1 VDLLTVDRLRER
13 APLPIRSRFPD
24 RAPSPGSVAAD
35 ARPAESPRALGLDS
49 PLATLSRLRGR
60 DRVTWLTAAAP
71 TIQRTAGNR
80 AVADLIAGLSTPGAD
95 AAPRTAGPGPTP
107 RLEVV
112 HVQRCGGVDPA
123 TCSCHDGDGESSEAA
138 PVVARSVASGVVQ
151 RELTPDLAKSLARKL
166 EDAMSGW
173 GTDEDAIYG
182 ALSGRTATDIR
193 DIKTAYTDLYHK
205 DLDVELRDELN
216 DSEMAKVTEMM
227 PVVEDESHLS
237 STETDELKENRARV
251 TADRLRKAMEGWGTE
266 EDEIFGALVG
276 RSHEEIGEIKRQ
288 YFEITNGHYLEKDLA
303 DELSGED
310 LRRAINLI
318 DVVGEFETTGFS
330 ECDPGIREKIRQ
342 FVPIANAQVAKAI
355 EALTPGW
362 GHLAGSVEADFR
374 KYFDPGN
381 SGQLDAQFVQLVIE
395 KYRMLQRY
403 MAEGLDFDC
412 ELASGSMCGDG
423 YKWCGTGTGNG
434 RLYWTCFGDLHVC
447 APAFSAESDD
457 KRRWSDIIHEST
469 HNALHTTDR
478 AYCGTTDWPGLTPY
492 GTGALSVLDEIPV
505 IGKIFSLAGG
515 GGDTLNNPDSYS
527 HFAQER

>member
-1 VDLLTVDRLRER
+1 MGALLAGPLAET
-13 APLPIRSRFPD
+13 APLPIRRRPVPSPAPD
-24 RAPSPGSVAAD
+24 AGDAATRAPAHWLP
-35 ARPAESPRALGLDS
+35 GLDS
-49 PLATLSRLRGR
+49 PLATVSRLRGR
-60 DRVTWLTAAAP
+60 DGVTWLTAAAP

-80 AVADLIAGLSTPGAD
+80 AVADLVAGLSSP
-95 AAPRTAGPGPTP
+95 
-107 RLEVV
+107 

-123 TCSCHDGDGESSEAA
+123 TCSCHDADEGETAGGGA
-138 PVVARSVASGVVQ
+138 GPVVARSVAGSPGGTVVQ
-151 RELTPDLAKSLARKL
+151 RVLSPDLAQSIARKL

-182 ALSGRTATDIR
+182 ALSGRSAEDIR
-193 DIKTAYTDLYHK
+193 DIRNAYSDLYSK
-205 DLDVELRDELN
+205 DLDAELADEL
-216 DSEMAKVTEMM
+216 DSDELARVKEMM
-227 PVVEDESHLS
+227 PVLEDESGLS
-237 STETDELKENRARV
+237 NYEREEVQVNRARV
-251 TADRLRKAMEGWGTE
+251 TAERLRSAMQGLGTE

-276 RSHEEIGEIKRQ
+276 RTHEEIGEIKRQ
-288 YFEITNGHYLEKDLA
+288 YFDLTNGHYLEQDLQ

-330 ECDPGIREKIRQ
+330 DCDPGIRETIRS
-342 FVPIANAQVAKAI
+342 FVPIARAQVDKAI
-355 EALTPGW
+355 EAIAPGW
-362 GHLAGSVEADFR
+362 GSLDATVEADFR

-381 SGQLDAQFVQLVIE
+381 SGQLDGRFVDLVYQKFQMI
-395 KYRMLQRY
+395 KAY

-412 ELASGSMCGDG
+412 DLASGSLCGDG
-423 YKWCGTGTGNG
+423 YKWCGSGEGNG

-447 APAFSAESDD
+447 GAAFTRETSDE
-457 KRRWSDIIHEST
+457 RRWSDIIHEST

-478 AYCGTTDWPGLTPY
+478 AYCGTEDWPSLTPY

-527 HFAQER
+527 HFAQKR

>member
-1 VDLLTVDRLRER
+1 MLLAGHLREP
-13 APLPIRSRFPD
+13 APLPVRRSPV
-24 RAPSPGSVAAD
+24 PSPAPAPAA
-35 ARPAESPRALGLDS
+35 APRSLGLDS
-49 PLATLSRLRGR
+49 PAATVSRLRGR
-60 DRVTWLTAAAP
+60 DRVNWLTTAAP

-80 AVADLIAGLSTPGAD
+80 AVADLVAGMSGVP
-95 AAPRTAGPGPTP
+95 
-107 RLEVV
+107 

-123 TCSCHDGDGESSEAA
+123 TCSCHDGDDGEAPGSGGA
-138 PVVARSVASGVVQ
+138 PVVSRSVATGPEVRPVVQ
-151 RELTPDLAKSLARKL
+151 RVLSPDLAQSIARKL

-182 ALSGRTATDIR
+182 ALSGRSAEDIR
-193 DIKTAYTDLYHK
+193 DIRNAYSDLYSK
-205 DLDVELRDELN
+205 DLDAELADEL
-216 DSEMAKVTEMM
+216 DSDELAKVKEMM
-227 PVVEDESHLS
+227 PVLADESGLS
-237 STETDELKENRARV
+237 NYEREEVQANRARV
-251 TADRLRKAMEGWGTE
+251 TADRLRSAMEGLGTE

-276 RSHEEIGEIKRQ
+276 RTPAEIGEIKRQ
-288 YFEITNGHYLEKDLA
+288 YFELTNGRYLEQDLQ

-330 ECDPGIREKIRQ
+330 DCDPGIREKIRA
-342 FVPIANAQVAKAI
+342 FVPIARTQVDKAI
-355 EALTPGW
+355 EALAPGW
-362 GHLAGSVEADFR
+362 GSLDGTVEADFR

-381 SGQLDAQFVQLVIE
+381 SGQLDARFVQLVIE
-395 KYRMLQRY
+395 KFRMLKAY

-412 ELASGSMCGDG
+412 DLASGSLCGDG
-423 YKWCGTGTGNG
+423 YKWCGSGAGNG

-447 APAFSAESDD
+447 GAAFTAETDD

-478 AYCGTTDWPGLTPY
+478 AYCNTTNWPNLTPY
-492 GTGALSVLDEIPV
+492 GTGAMSVLDEIPV
-505 IGKIFSLAGG
+505 IGKLFSLAGG